1 MLSLPKKNNFETSA
15 KNIIPTGDDISYNK
29 NSIYKIQNNYEL
41 VPSRPL
47 QICYSTDYNMKDYM
61 SDFSLDEDI
70 NSPNCKIKDYMSD
83 LSIDEEINSPN
94 NKIKDYTTDLST
106 VDDNDNTCKNDDN
119 KKSNEED
126 IDNDEIIGGG
136 GVTKKHAKYI
146 WNISWLALGTSIY
159 GIAKGYTDMGIIHSG
174 VFLTS
179 INYWKNPIPGWRKN
193 IDIGYV
199 CFSGLYHIW
208 RSQNAEYEKIAQ
220 IGCICSMFSF
230 ITGVYKY
237 IYKKDVDKSI
247 KWHGACHIFGHG
259 SLIMLYSGIVSP
271 LMLPYLYKNNLNKLL
286 DRK

>member
-1 MLSLPKKNNFETSA
+1 MLSLPKKISFDISA
-15 KNIIPTGDDISYNK
+15 NTIIPTGD
-29 NSIYKIQNNYEL
+29 EL

-83 LSIDEEINSPN
+83 LSIDEDINSPN
-94 NKIKDYTTDLST
+94 NKIKNYTTDLST
-106 VDDNDNTCKNDDN
+106 VDNNDNTCKNDDN
-119 KKSNEED
+119 KKRIEED

-146 WNISWLALGTSIY
+146 WNISWLALGTSLY
-159 GIAKGYTDMGIIHSG
+159 GIMKGHTDMGIVHSG

-179 INYWKNPIPGWRKN
+179 INYWRNPVPGWRKK

-199 CFSGLYHIW
+199 CFSALYHIW
-208 RSQNAEYEKIAQ
+208 RSQNSEYEKITHF
-220 IGCICSMFSF
+220 GCICSLLSY
-230 ITGVYKY
+230 ITGLYKHF
-237 IYKKDVDKSI
+237 YKKDTDKSI

-259 SLIMLYSGIVSP
+259 SIMFLYSGIVYP
-271 LMLPYLYKNNLNKLL
+271 LTLPYLYKNNLNKLL